1 MINRNNDLV
10 YGDEDLE
17 FLYKYNKFPAFMGCV
32 DAPIEND
39 MLFDMSWH
47 ISKNSG
53 MIQLNPLLPL
63 EIVYKESHFSGTVG
77 KIWDNH
83 HENFSIFISKYK
95 PKNVLEIGGFHAILA
110 NKCFKYIECN
120 WTIID
125 PNPEINKDSKIKT
138 IKGFFD
144 ETFDCRDDYDAV
156 IHSHLMEH
164 IYDINK
170 FLDTLSNILKEKS
183 KVIFS
188 VPDLKVMLEKK
199 STNALNF
206 EHTYY
211 ISEDYIDFFL
221 SKYKFKIIE
230 KVKYLENNSI
240 FYCVE
245 KNNNEKQ
252 IKLKNNFYK
261 TNKKLFLNCVNQ
273 NAKEIKKINKLIS
286 KFDSNI
292 YLFGA
297 HIFSQM
303 LISNG
308 LQIEKIKNILDNDV
322 RKQEKRLYGTNLF
335 VKSPSILK
343 NEEQPIVILKAGI
356 YNSEIKKEILE
367 NINRKTIFIE

>member
-1 MINRNNDLV
+1 MIERNSDLI
-10 YGDEDLE
+10 YGNEDLE
-17 FLYKYNKFPAFMGCV
+17 FLYKYKTFPAFMGCV
-32 DAPIEND
+32 NSPIQD
-39 MLFDMSWH
+39 DVLFDMSWY

-63 EIVYKESHFSGTVG
+63 EIVYKESHFSGTIG

-110 NKCFKYIECN
+110 NKCFKYIKCD

-125 PNPEINKDSKIKT
+125 PNPQINKDCKIKK

-144 ETFDCRDDYDAV
+144 EKFNCNDRYDTI
-156 IHSHLMEH
+156 IHSHLIEH
-164 IYDINK
+164 VYDINK
-170 FLDTLSNILKEKS
+170 FLDKTVSLLEEKA

-188 VPDLKVMLEKK
+188 VPDLKIMLENGN
-199 STNALNF
+199 TNALNF

-245 KNNNEKQ
+245 KNSHEKQ
-252 IKLKNNFYK
+252 KELKKHFYK
-261 TNKKLFLNCVNQ
+261 KNKSLFLGCINKYV
-273 NAKEIKKINKLIS
+273 KETKKINKSIS
-286 KFDSNI
+286 KLNSNI

-335 VKSPSILK
+335 VKAPSILK

-367 NINRKTIFIE
+367 NINSKTIFIE